1 MKSDLKE
8 IGQELKSIL
17 TGKTL
22 DALIL
27 PLVFALTNAA
37 FGLIV
42 GAITA
47 LGLSLVLGLL
57 RMIKKQPWGYSLAGL
72 VLVGIAVG
80 LTLLT
85 QDAINYFL
93 PALVTSAFLIL
104 AALISLLI
112 GKPLAAWAS
121 HLTRGWPR
129 DWFWRKDILP
139 AYREVTFAWLIFF
152 IARFGLQFILYL
164 KDQLSALT
172 WIETLLGWPVT
183 LLVLVLSYIYGVW
196 RLRRL
201 GGPGVEEYLAG
212 SPPPW
217 KGQTRGF

>member
-1 MKSDLKE
+1 MKFDLKE

-37 FGLIV
+37 FGLTV

-47 LGLSLVLGLL
+47 LGLSLVLGVL
-57 RMIKKQPWGYSLAGL
+57 RIIKKQPWGYSLAGL

-93 PALVTSAFLIL
+93 PALVTSAFMIL

-112 GKPLAAWAS
+112 GKPLAAWVS
-121 HLTRGWPR
+121 HLSRGWPR
-129 DWFWRKDILP
+129 DWFWRKDIHP
-139 AYREVTFAWLIFF
+139 AYREVTIAWLVFF
-152 IARFGLQFILYL
+152 LARFGLQLTLYL

-201 GGPGVEEYLAG
+201 GGPGVEEYIAG
-212 SPPPW
+212 STPPW

>member
-1 MKSDLKE
+1 MKSNLSE

-37 FGLIV
+37 FGLTV

-47 LGLSLVLGLL
+47 LGLSLVLGV
-57 RMIKKQPWGYSLAGL
+57 RRIIKKQPWGYSLAGM

-93 PALVTSAFLIL
+93 PALVTSAFMIL
-104 AALISLLI
+104 AAGISLLI

-139 AYREVTFAWLIFF
+139 AYREVTFAWLVFF
-152 IARFGLQFILYL
+152 IARFGLQLTLFL
-164 KDQLSALT
+164 KGQLSALT

-201 GGPGVEEYLAG
+201 GGPGVEEYIAG
-212 SPPPW
+212 STPPW

>member
-1 MKSDLKE
+1 MKIDLKE
-8 IGQELKSIL
+8 IGQEVKSIL

-27 PLVFALTNAA
+27 PLIFAVVNAA
-37 FGLIV
+37 FGLTA
-42 GAITA
+42 GAIAA
-47 LGLSLVLGLL
+47 LGLSLVLGTLRLL
-57 RMIKKQPWGYSLAGL
+57 RKQPWGYTLAGI
-72 VLVGIAVG
+72 VLVGVAVG

-85 QDAINYFL
+85 RDAINYFL
-93 PALVTSAFLIL
+93 PALVTSAILIL
-104 AALISLLI
+104 AALFSLLI

-129 DWFWRKDILP
+129 EWFWREDILP
-139 AYREVTFAWLIFF
+139 AYREVTFAWLAFF
-152 IARFGLQFILYL
+152 ITRFGLQLTLYL
-164 KDQLSALT
+164 KGQLSALT

-183 LLVLVLSYIYGVW
+183 LLVLVLSYVYGIW

-201 GGPGVEEYLAG
+201 GGPGVEEYIAG
-212 SPPPW
+212 SIPPW

>member
-1 MKSDLKE
+1 M
-8 IGQELKSIL
+8 
-17 TGKTL
+17 
-22 DALIL
+22 
-27 PLVFALTNAA
+27 
-37 FGLIV
+37 
-42 GAITA
+42 
-47 LGLSLVLGLL
+47 
-57 RMIKKQPWGYSLAGL
+57 

-93 PALVTSAFLIL
+93 PALVTSAFMIL
-104 AALISLLI
+104 AAGISLLI

-139 AYREVTFAWLIFF
+139 AYREVTFAWLVFF
-152 IARFGLQFILYL
+152 IARFGLQLTLFL
-164 KDQLSALT
+164 KGQLSALT

-201 GGPGVEEYLAG
+201 GGPGVEEYIAG
-212 SPPPW
+212 STPPW

>member
-1 MKSDLKE
+1 MKIDFKE

-22 DALIL
+22 DALLL

-37 FGLIV
+37 FGLTI
-42 GAITA
+42 GAIVA
-47 LGLSLVLGLL
+47 LGLSLVLTIL
-57 RMIKKQPWGYSLAGL
+57 RLVRKQPWGYTLAGTA
-72 VLVGIAVG
+72 LVGIAVG

-85 QDAINYFL
+85 QDAINYYL
-93 PALVTSAFLIL
+93 PALVTSALLIL
-104 AALISLLI
+104 ATLISLLI

-121 HLTRGWPR
+121 HLSRGWPR
-129 DWFWRKDILP
+129 EWFWRKDIRP
-139 AYREVTFAWLIFF
+139 AYREVTIAWLVFF
-152 IARFGLQFILYL
+152 SLRFGLQLSLFL
-164 KDQLSALT
+164 KGQLSALT

-183 LLVLVLSYIYGVW
+183 LLVLVISYLYGIW

-201 GGPGVEEYLAG
+201 GGPGVDEFISDAQ
-212 SPPPW
+212 PPW